1 MAGRHCGR
9 RMSLALG
16 VVAVWAGLAADVAAQ
31 GSTATDR
38 TALEAIYRAT
48 GGDDWTDN
56 TNWLSNAPLEDW
68 YGVEVAD
75 GRVTGL
81 RLGGWDETAREYVG
95 NGLVGSL
102 PPELGALSHLLWLE
116 VGGNSGLTGPIP
128 VELGNL
134 GNLESL
140 FLQENW
146 LTDSIPAALGR
157 LENLEWLGLDGNAL
171 TGSIPADLGNL
182 QYLRGLTLGSNELS
196 GPLPA
201 SLSGLSALEMLNL
214 DKTGLCVPD
223 TPVMRTWVAAIS
235 DFSGV
240 FCAGSVAFS
249 RVITQPGLGRLDYVV
264 VVADLDG
271 DGRDDD
277 ILAGG
282 REEYNLDGM
291 PEERFV
297 KTTLRVFIGE
307 GDGSFRH
314 APELVEGTI
323 DARVPRVVAADFNSD
338 SRVDLAIF
346 DHGVYVDEQSL
357 GYGIPPQLFL
367 SSEDGVL
374 RPSSALADAVRQEH
388 ERRPRPYYSGP
399 ADLHIKTAASG
410 DIDGDGDFDLW
421 VESTGG
427 ANVPSH
433 FMVNNGDGTFTIEP
447 ARATDEVLRNN
458 PPDYRRHVGNALVDV
473 DNDGDLDLALGHIQN
488 DGDPSTAGRSS
499 TVLVND
505 GGGHYPTRIDMP
517 LAAFNG
523 GYTAVQALTHF
534 DVNGDGFQDLL
545 LVHERDGPT
554 HEMSHTGR
562 YIQVLI
568 NREGASFGDETPTWM
583 ADQSATMPA
592 RRANGDRLHNS
603 AQPSMHD
610 VDGDGCVDLVMS
622 GVAPVR
628 TESPLVYLNDG
639 SGRFEA
645 MSPVPFAG
653 SDRYYGQYA
662 VPADVSGNA
671 AIGFVVPRR
680 DVGPDRR
687 YGTADDFTILVTLL
701 NTTPPGPIRCAD
713 PANRAPA
720 PTGALPDRTLAPD
733 DTLNVNVSRAF
744 ADPDGDALT
753 YTVSS
758 SAPQVVTAR
767 AAGAVVTLM
776 ALGEG
781 AATIRVTATDPGGL
795 SATQSFT
802 VTVSTTTVSVP
813 FTDDPIQLGVTPVRA
828 VHFTELRSRIDALR
842 AGTGLGR
849 FAWTDPVLWAGVT
862 PVRREHLLELRAAL
876 AEAYGAAGRAAP
888 RWTDAVSA
896 AGSTPIRA
904 AHVTELR
911 AAVLALE

>member
-1 MAGRHCGR
+1 M
-9 RMSLALG
+9 
-16 VVAVWAGLAADVAAQ
+16 
-31 GSTATDR
+31 
-38 TALEAIYRAT
+38 
-48 GGDDWTDN
+48 
-56 TNWLSNAPLEDW
+56 
-68 YGVEVAD
+68 
-75 GRVTGL
+75 
-81 RLGGWDETAREYVG
+81 
-95 NGLVGSL
+95 
-102 PPELGALSHLLWLE
+102 
-116 VGGNSGLTGPIP
+116 
-128 VELGNL
+128 
-134 GNLESL
+134 
-140 FLQENW
+140 
-146 LTDSIPAALGR
+146 
-157 LENLEWLGLDGNAL
+157 
-171 TGSIPADLGNL
+171 
-182 QYLRGLTLGSNELS
+182 
-196 GPLPA
+196 
-201 SLSGLSALEMLNL
+201 
-214 DKTGLCVPD
+214 
-223 TPVMRTWVAAIS
+223 
-235 DFSGV
+235 
-240 FCAGSVAFS
+240 
-249 RVITQPGLGRLDYVV
+249 
-264 VVADLDG
+264 
-271 DGRDDD
+271 
-277 ILAGG
+277 
-282 REEYNLDGM
+282 
-291 PEERFV
+291 
-297 KTTLRVFIGE
+297 
-307 GDGSFRH
+307 
-314 APELVEGTI
+314 
-323 DARVPRVVAADFNSD
+323 
-338 SRVDLAIF
+338 
-346 DHGVYVDEQSL
+346 DEQSL

-399 ADLHIKTAASG
+399 ADLHIKTAAAG
-410 DIDGDGDFDLW
+410 DIDGDGDLDLW

-447 ARATDEVLRNN
+447 ARATDEVLRNY
-458 PPDYRRHVGNALVDV
+458 PPDYRRHAGNALVDV

-488 DGDPSTAGRSS
+488 DLDPSPAGRSS

-505 GGGHYPTRIDMP
+505 GSGHYPTRIDMP

-622 GVAPVR
+622 GIAPVR

-758 SAPQVVTAR
+758 SAPQLVTAR

-781 AATIRVTATDPGGL
+781 AATIRVTAIDPGGL

-802 VTVSTTTVSVP
+802 VTVTTSVSGS
-813 FTDDPIQLGVTPVRA
+813 FTDDPIQPGVTPVKA
-828 VHFTELRSRIDALR
+828 VHFTELRMRIDGLR
-842 AGTGLGR
+842 RAEGLQAFR
-849 FAWTDPVLWAGVT
+849 WTDPGLRVGVT
-862 PVRREHLLELRAAL
+862 RVRLAHLLELREALSAAY
-876 AEAYGAAGRAAP
+876 AAAGRSAP
-888 RWTDAVSA
+888 RLDRRGRRRRGT
-896 AGSTPIRA
+896 TPIRA